1 MRRNWSSVMF
11 GKKLRSTFSANVTEG
26 ASSVAEEHDRIAASN
41 APKNITC
48 TAKGAWSRISR
59 GRMYCESLA
68 NRSATI
74 FGSMRIMRPVSG
86 STW

>member
-26 ASSVAEEHDRIAASN
+26 ASRVADEHDRIAASN
-41 APKNITC
+41 APKNMTC

-59 GRMYCESLA
+59 GRMCCASFA
-68 NRSATI
+68 SRSVTI
-74 FGSMRIMRPVSG
+74 FGSISVAE
-86 STW
+86 